1 MIVSLARFVILS
13 AVMMT
18 TCLHCIAQTSA
29 VSRELPDAPSA
40 SQQSDR
46 TAPAEPVKDESSVGL
61 LMKRSRVFPDLAT
74 SKGPLTSGQKFKLS
88 VNNTLSPASVAGSLL
103 GAGLSQAM
111 DSYPDY
117 GQGAAG
123 FGKRFGSSMGRSASR
138 QFFGT
143 YVFASVLH
151 QDPRYFPIK
160 DASLK
165 QSMAHALRR
174 VVITPTDDGG
184 HAPNYSGLLG
194 ILAAETLANAYVP
207 DDDRTAGKTF
217 KRTGKSIAIRAGTN
231 MLKEYWPTIFK
242 RLRPKPAQ
250 QN

>member
-1 MIVSLARFVILS
+1 MKLSLAKLALLS
-13 AVMMT
+13 MVMT
-18 TCLHCIAQTSA
+18 AGLPSVAQTSA
-29 VSRELPDAPSA
+29 SWRELPDAPSA
-40 SQQSDR
+40 RQQTER
-46 TAPAEPVKDESSVGL
+46 TAPAEPVKDESSLGL
-61 LMKRSRVFPDLAT
+61 LVKRSRVFPDLAT
-74 SKGPLTSGQKFKLS
+74 SKGPLTSGEKFKLS
-88 VNNTLSPASVAGSLL
+88 VNNTLSIASVGGSLL

-117 GQGAAG
+117 GQGAEG

-143 YVFASVLH
+143 YIFASVLH

-160 DASLK
+160 DATLK
-165 QSMAHALRR
+165 QSFVHALRR

-194 ILAAETLANAYVP
+194 ILTAETLANAYVP

-217 KRTGKSIAIRAGTN
+217 KRAGKSIALRAGTN

-242 RLRPKPAQ
+242 RLRNKPAQ